1 MAIKQNRSCFFQLRS
16 LVVGGS
22 EMKDISWIISRSKE
36 ELSEKNVG
44 DLLAV
49 VDEFICEKT
58 RECYD
63 NEVQTQFIRSIKVRL
78 EERLEN
84 CVASDVDNT
93 SGFL

>member
-16 LVVGGS
+16 LVVGGG
-22 EMKDISWIISRSKE
+22 EMKDISWIINKAKE
-36 ELSEKNVG
+36 ELSEKEVG

-63 NEVQTQFIRSIKVRL
+63 NEVQAQFIRSIKVRL

-93 SGFL
+93 SSFS